1 MPTTTPLSTARCVVL
16 AAYVANLTR
25 LTRQLMMTDRQPHE
39 FENPAC
45 RTKSG
50 DPSLW
55 IEETVENKPIAVAIC
70 RQCDHLTECAEYAIA
85 NEVVGIWGALTTA
98 QRIDLATQAGITR
111 KPILTPIISPKK
123 RDTR

>member
-1 MPTTTPLSTARCVVL
+1 
-16 AAYVANLTR
+16 
-25 LTRQLMMTDRQPHE
+25 MMTDRQPYE

-45 RTKSG
+45 RAKSG

-55 IEETVENKPIAVAIC
+55 IEETVENKPVAVAIC